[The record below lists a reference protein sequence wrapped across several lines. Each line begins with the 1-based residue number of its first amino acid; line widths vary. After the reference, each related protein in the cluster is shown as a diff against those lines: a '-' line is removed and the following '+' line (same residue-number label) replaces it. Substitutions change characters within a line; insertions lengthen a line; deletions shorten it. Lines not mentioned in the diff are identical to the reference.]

1 MRLRRD
7 SATAGAGPAFAA
19 ALGDSS
25 PTTGLDRPS
34 RPAPALLIG
43 PERDL
48 EFVRTHLTGSAIQ
61 GTALLLTGEAG
72 IGKTAL
78 LDVVAAQA
86 RPEDTR
92 VLRVNGV
99 QFETDGPP
107 CPTPRTLSGWRTPAR
122 GVPERP
128 VR

>member
-25 PTTGLDRPS
+25 PTTGLDRPA

-61 GTALLLTGEAG
+61 GTALLTGEAG
-72 IGKTAL
+72 IGKPAL

-92 VLRVNGV
+92 VLRANGV
-99 QFETDGPP
+99 QFETDGPL
-107 CPTPRTLSGWRTPAR
+107 CPTPWTLSGRRTPAR